1 MKLRHVQAAGF
12 RGIRSEI
19 SIPIPD
25 GFLVITGR
33 NGSGKST
40 LLDAVEFALTGGIS
54 RPALSPENR
63 EDINSYIWWRGENR
77 PSSRF
82 VKLAF
87 DLHDSTRLEVLRRPE
102 GVEFRVFGQDGSS
115 DAVTGSTLKKL
126 FSGETG
132 PKDHTLARLCRSTI
146 VRDEQI
152 TELSVD
158 APEASRFSL
167 VSDTL
172 GSTLLPDIA
181 GQLGK
186 AKEIISLRVKLR
198 EREYETARADV
209 TRLLSQLSEARS
221 EFDEE
226 PDAEAARRDLVTAL
240 KLTDGSDTDSLSRQA
255 RKRVGR
261 LRVHIATLSR
271 CIPRIN
277 ELQRQLTEIETE
289 AYRVKERALNR
300 ELARASEAKERAQEA
315 LRAAEMVVQ
324 QFEGAEP
331 RIRSLAELLEH
342 GKRIGLED
350 ERCPLC
356 GSNVTTESFALH
368 LRETAEHV
376 AHESQGLSDALARR
390 EEALRADRLAES
402 QKQHADKEARE
413 HRRIGDSLRDEFSQV
428 VAEVR
433 GMEGLEI
440 PVKVNEA
447 TLEATLLA
455 VRSALEPIESAV
467 NTLGM
472 STAYTRMVEQ
482 ERALL
487 QARERL
493 AVAQNSLEAAQRAKA
508 HLVEATRAVKRVA
521 GELVDERLAQLEPLL
536 VELYGRLRPHVQW
549 STVGYRIRGDVKR
562 FMRLTVGEEEVNPRF
577 MFSSGQRRAL
587 GLAFLLSMH
596 LSTTWSKWNTLILD
610 DPMQHVDDYRALH
623 LVEVLSSIRRS
634 GRQILC
640 AVEDRSLA
648 DLLARRMATSE
659 SENGCMVQLK
669 YEIDD
674 GSKVAAIDRLPP
686 LAPRLFSAA

>member
-413 HRRIGDSLRDEFSQV
+413 HRRIGDNLRDEFSQV

-467 NTLGM
+467 DTLGM

-508 HLVEATRAVKRVA
+508 HQVEATRAVKRVA

>member
-413 HRRIGDSLRDEFSQV
+413 HRRIGDNLRDEFSQV

-467 NTLGM
+467 DTLGM

-508 HLVEATRAVKRVA
+508 HQVEATRAVKRVA

-562 FMRLTVGEEEVNPRF
+562 FMRLTVGEGEVNPRF